1 MAVRA
6 LYFIWVSSQSSGLG
20 IVHHCFFWVPYFVRN
35 VLTKFEKKY
44 EILIEC
50 SLKKKESMKKKRF
63 TIPSSD
69 EEDMTRTNLSTPDLN
84 LLLQT
89 QAELKFWGGTLSSY
103 NEMWTTR
110 EMAMT
115 TL

>member
-1 MAVRA
+1 MF
-6 LYFIWVSSQSSGLG
+6 LEEKG
-20 IVHHCFFWVPYFVRN
+20 VH
-35 VLTKFEKKY
+35 E
-44 EILIEC
+44 
-50 SLKKKESMKKKRF
+50 KKKRF
-63 TIPSSD
+63 TIPSSG

-103 NEMWTTR
+103 NVMWTTR